1 LINTTNQYLTK
12 IVPACLAE
20 MHKDDGLVDSA
31 QIEKWELS
39 LKEIIKKM
47 DNNEFNILM
56 AQMVIK
62 ASGQGIVGLDL
73 TGGVAWLKEL
83 RNS

>member
-1 LINTTNQYLTK
+1 M
-12 IVPACLAE
+12 PACLAE
-20 MHKDDGLVDSA
+20 MHKDDGLVDCV
-31 QIEKWELS
+31 QIEKWEVS

-47 DNNEFNILM
+47 DNSEFNILM

-73 TGGVAWLKEL
+73 TAGVAWLKEL